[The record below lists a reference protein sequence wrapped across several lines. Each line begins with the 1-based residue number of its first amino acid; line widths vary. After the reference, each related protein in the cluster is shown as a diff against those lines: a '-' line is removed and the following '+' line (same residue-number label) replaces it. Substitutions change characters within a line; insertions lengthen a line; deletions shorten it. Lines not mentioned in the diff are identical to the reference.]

1 MSKSVAINC
10 SPRMEKG
17 HTAMVLDH
25 FIQGM
30 TDAGFDVEL
39 FYASRL
45 NIKPCTCG
53 EMYCWYRVPGECCFK
68 DDMQSLYPRLRQA
81 DILILATPVYVPLP
95 GAMQDV
101 VNRLCPLLEPLLE
114 TRKGRTRARFR
125 EDVEIQKIV
134 LVSTGGWW
142 EKENMDTVV
151 RIIEELAR
159 VASVEYAGAVLRP
172 HAFLMKKEGELTQDG
187 AAVLRAAR
195 RAGYELVKEGAMN
208 ENTLEAVSRP
218 LVSEE
223 ELRESYNRMLQR

>member
-1 MSKSVAINC
+1 VSKPVVING

-17 HTAMVLDH
+17 HTAMVLAP

-30 TDAGFDVEL
+30 EDAGSDVQL
-39 FYASRL
+39 FYASRI
-45 NIKPCTCG
+45 NTKPCSCG

-101 VNRLCPLLEPLLE
+101 LNRLCPLLEPLLE
-114 TRKGRTRARFR
+114 TRGERTRARFR
-125 EDVEIQKIV
+125 EDVKIRKFV

-142 EKENMDTVV
+142 EKENMSTVL
-151 RIIEELAR
+151 RIVEELAQ
-159 VASVEYAGAVLRP
+159 VASVEFAGAVLRP
-172 HAFLMKKEGELTQDG
+172 HAFLMKQAGKLTEYG
-187 AAVLRAAR
+187 AAVLSAAR

-208 ENTLEAVSRP
+208 QDTLDAISRP
-218 LVSEE
+218 LISEA
-223 ELRESYNRMLQR
+223 ELRERYNQMLQQ